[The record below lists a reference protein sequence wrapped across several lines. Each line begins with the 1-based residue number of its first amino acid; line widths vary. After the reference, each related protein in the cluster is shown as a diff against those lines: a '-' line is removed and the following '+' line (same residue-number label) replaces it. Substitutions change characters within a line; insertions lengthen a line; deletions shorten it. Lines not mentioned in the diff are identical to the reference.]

1 METACQFGSR
11 GQLAGVL
18 SLPTRTDMARPAL
31 ILISAG
37 LLHKPGPH
45 RLYTLL
51 ARRLSAL
58 GFVVLRFDLSGIGDS
73 APRASSSQLHE
84 GTQADIST
92 AMDYLQHK
100 HGVQH
105 FVLGGLCSGAED
117 AFRLAAHDERVV
129 GTLLIDA
136 HAYPTPRHKLHDV
149 MYRLTR
155 RSLKVAGWYANVPG
169 EKQDAPPE
177 AQIGY
182 RDFLPR
188 AEAARTLQGLLQRGV
203 HVHYL
208 YTGGANTYFNHVSQ
222 FRAMFADVPLID
234 RALVH
239 HFPRFDH
246 TIILEDDRALLMTT
260 ICEWMVESFP
270 AGSARGQGDGAEDQ
284 ATDSSKTAAH

>member
-1 METACQFGSR
+1 METACQFGPR
-11 GQLAGVL
+11 DQLAGVL
-18 SLPTRTDMARPAL
+18 SSPQRADETRPAL

-51 ARRLSAL
+51 ARRLCKL
-58 GFVVLRFDLSGIGDS
+58 GFRVLRFDLSGIGDS

-84 GTQADIST
+84 GTQADIRA
-92 AMDYLQHK
+92 AMDHLQQQ
-100 HGVQH
+100 HGVQR

-117 AFRLAAHDERVV
+117 AFRLATHDERVV

-136 HAYPTPRHKLHDV
+136 HAYPTPRHKLHDA

-155 RSLKVAGWYANVPG
+155 RSLKIAGWYANVPG
-169 EKQDAPPE
+169 EKQAAPPE

-208 YTGGANTYFNHVSQ
+208 YTGGANAYFNHVSQ
-222 FRAMFADVPLID
+222 FRTMFADVPLID
-234 RALVH
+234 RVLVH

-246 TIILEDDRALLMTT
+246 TIILENDRSLLMET
-260 ICEWMVESFP
+260 ISDWMVESFP
-270 AGSARGQGDGAEDQ
+270 ARSASRQGDDTEDQ
-284 ATDSSKTAAH
+284 AVDSSKTAAH